1 MEDLDA
7 FKFSIW
13 DYSSFSFSLLSDVFT
28 VLSDDSRFAFI
39 LLLDAFTVLNLG
51 WFQIC
56 FLFVVGRILDD
67 SSFAFTLLLDAYAMI
82 PALLSLCPCTHS
94 QSLICDDSRFLFTLL
109 LDAFTVF
116 SQMIPDLPSFCFWT
130 HSVFNLGWFQICFYF
145 VFVRIHS
152 F

>member
-1 MEDLDA
+1 
-7 FKFSIW
+7 
-13 DYSSFSFSLLSDVFT
+13 
-28 VLSDDSRFAFI
+28 
-39 LLLDAFTVLNLG
+39 
-51 WFQIC
+51 
-56 FLFVVGRILDD
+56 LDD

-94 QSLICDDSRFLFTLL
+94 QSLICDDSRFVFTLL

-116 SQMIPDLPSFCFWT
+116 SQMFPDLPSFCFWT
-130 HSVFNLGWFQICFYF
+130 HSVFNLGWFLICLHF